1 MTTKINQTK
10 TLEKCISCDSKCKF
24 NSTACNSNQKWNNVI
39 CHCEW
44 KKYHMCRKN
53 YSWNS
58 RTCICE
64 NSRNL
69 KGIVHDLVIVSD
81 EIINV
86 TYSVSKN
93 VTNTIPKYYTNK
105 CHKYCFRKLW
115 WWKRNVRKNW
125 FPYSHYFIMDY
136 LLVIIS
142 CHSYQMSLLLCKK
155 LIGWKKNTHYRIN
168 IKLTV

>member
-1 MTTKINQTK
+1 MILNA
-10 TLEKCISCDSKCKF
+10 
-24 NSTACNSNQKWNNVI
+24 NSIVQHAIQIKNGI
-39 CHCEW
+39 M

-81 EIINV
+81 EIVNV

-105 CHKYCFRKLW
+105 CHKCCFCKL
-115 WWKRNVRKNW
+115 
-125 FPYSHYFIMDY
+125 
-136 LLVIIS
+136 
-142 CHSYQMSLLLCKK
+142 
-155 LIGWKKNTHYRIN
+155 
-168 IKLTV
+168 

>member
-1 MTTKINQTK
+1 MTTKINQAK
-10 TLEKCISCDSKCKF
+10 TLEKHISCDSKCKF
-24 NSTACNSNQKWNNVI
+24 NSTACNSYQKWNNVI

-44 KKYHMCRKN
+44 KKYHMFRKN

-69 KGIVHDLVIVSD
+69 KGIVHDLVIVCD

-93 VTNTIPKYYTNK
+93 VTSTIPKYYTNK
-105 CHKYCFRKLW
+105 CVTSTVSVNCDDK
-115 WWKRNVRKNW
+115 NVMCEKTD
-125 FPYSHYFIMDY
+125 SLIHT
-136 LLVIIS
+136 IS
-142 CHSYQMSLLLCKK
+142 L
-155 LIGWKKNTHYRIN
+155 
-168 IKLTV
+168 